1 MDYTNMLDSFG
12 SIIEE
17 DLKQQLK
24 YTVKEGMNYHPFVGK
39 TYNAIEDYVLRG
51 GRRLA
56 SCSTLIVYKGYTG
69 QIDDKIVKAGS
80 GIEFYRHSILAHDD
94 IVDVEMT
101 RRGGKT
107 LHKLLEEGYDE
118 RFGIGAAIFAGN
130 ILYSLALE
138 SVLKSGF
145 EDHKL
150 KDVVDLLSSDYRGL
164 NESQILDFLFEYKMP
179 SQEEWSVMTSK
190 RASSLFKISMLS
202 GAILASAPAKDR
214 ILLERAAEHIGFAF
228 DIQDDIIDTFAS
240 EEQYGREPGGDILKR
255 KKPLHVILAMQKEKT
270 IASLMSGK
278 GKIAKED
285 IPGIRELIRGC
296 GALDEAKAISR
307 AHAQE
312 AKESLV
318 QTDMSSDTKEFFV
331 ALIDYVVESLDWYK

>member
-24 YTVKEGMNYHPFVGK
+24 HAVKEGMDYHPFVGK
-39 TYNAIEDYVLRG
+39 TYSAIEDYVIRG

-69 QIDDKIVKAGS
+69 QIDDRIVKAGS
-80 GIEFYRHSILAHDD
+80 AIEFYRHSILAHDD
-94 IVDVEMT
+94 IVDIEMT

-107 LHKLLEEGYDE
+107 LHRLLEEGYDE
-118 RFGIGAAIFAGN
+118 RFGVGTAIFAGN
-130 ILYSLALE
+130 MLYSLALE
-138 SVLKSGF
+138 SVLQSGF

-150 KDVVDLLSSDYRGL
+150 KDAVDLLSSDYRDL
-164 NESQILDFLFEYKMP
+164 NESQILDLLFEYRTP
-179 SQEEWSVMTSK
+179 SPEEWNVMTSK
-190 RASSLFKISMLS
+190 RASSLFRISMLT

-214 ILLERAAEHIGFAF
+214 VLLETAAEHIGFAF

-270 IASLMSGK
+270 IESLMSGEAA
-278 GKIAKED
+278 IAKED
-285 IPGIRELIRGC
+285 IPGIKELIRGC
-296 GALDEAKAISR
+296 GALDEAKSISR
-307 AHAQE
+307 AHAKE
-312 AKESLV
+312 AERLIV
-318 QTDMSSDTKEFFV
+318 QTDMSSDTKEFFIV
-331 ALIDYVVESLDWYK
+331 LINYVVDSLDWYK